1 MLRPPTTAK
10 QGNMGRKPWS
20 SRLTTQDCLCLSAT
34 ELHRTGVF
42 KSRTGSPWRW
52 SWSRPSG
59 SELTLDF
66 TIVEAPGRALGLQ
79 LDCAFGVRFSGI
91 RIVEIT
97 TTKPFL
103 GGRRYWFLCP
113 FVRDG
118 IRCGRRVGRLYLP
131 PSQQLFGCRRCY
143 DLTYQSSQRHDKRL
157 DAFRR
162 EPAALL
168 VALRSTNRKERLA
181 AVRAFAKVVGI
192 MNTSLRNI

>member
-1 MLRPPTTAK
+1 
-10 QGNMGRKPWS
+10 MGRKPWS
-20 SRLTTQDCLCLSAT
+20 SRLTTEDCSCLSAT

-42 KSRTGSPWRW
+42 KSRTGCPWRW
-52 SWSRPSG
+52 YWRRPSG
-59 SELTLDF
+59 PELTLDF
-66 TIVEAPGRALGLQ
+66 TIVEVPGRALGLQ
-79 LDCAFGVRFSGI
+79 LNCAFGVRVSGI

-97 TTKPFL
+97 TTKPYL

-113 FVRDG
+113 FVRDS

-162 EPAALL
+162 EPTALL
-168 VALRSTNRKERLA
+168 VALRSTNWKERFA
-181 AVRAFAKVVGI
+181 AVRGFAK
-192 MNTSLRNI
+192 LAEL